1 MNTKEKILIADDSE
15 INRAML
21 SDILSPDYEV
31 LEASNGEEVVE
42 CLKQHSSEINLVILD
57 IVMPKADGFEV
68 LAVMNRNGWITG
80 IAVPILPH
88 PIHLKSFRTLLRTLK
103 QPMAKNLNCM
113 RRPIMVQSIS

>member
-42 CLKQHSSEINLVILD
+42 CLKQHSQKSIL
-57 IVMPKADGFEV
+57 
-68 LAVMNRNGWITG
+68 LYW
-80 IAVPILPH
+80 
-88 PIHLKSFRTLLRTLK
+88 TL
-103 QPMAKNLNCM
+103 
-113 RRPIMVQSIS
+113 